1 MTVDQTVDQ
10 TRTPTVGFTQMKD
23 GTFED
28 YQLLQR
34 LEAGYIARLP
44 DRILDALRRLDTSLG
59 GYQVTRLE
67 HSLQTAARAEADG
80 ADVEMIVAALVH
92 DLGDELA
99 QDNHS
104 QYAASIIRPYVREEV
119 TWTVLMHG
127 AFQLQYY
134 GHHIGANPNARD
146 PWRGHQW
153 YDTCDR
159 FCERWDQA
167 SFDPSYPTP
176 PLAHF
181 EPMVREVFGRRPF
194 DLAVVQER
202 SPDGK

>member
-1 MTVDQTVDQ
+1 VADVP
-10 TRTPTVGFTQMKD
+10 PTQRVQFTQMKD
-23 GTFED
+23 GTYDD
-28 YQLLQR
+28 YQLLHR
-34 LEAGYIARLP
+34 FEAEYGAQLP
-44 DRILDALRRLDTSLG
+44 DRILAALRRLDDGLA

-80 ADVEMIVAALVH
+80 ADVDWIVAALVH

-99 QDNHS
+99 PDNHS
-104 QYAASIIRPYVREEV
+104 QYAASILRPYVREEV
-119 TWTVLMHG
+119 TWAVHMHG

-134 GHHIGANPNARD
+134 GHHIGVDPDARA
-146 PWRGHQW
+146 PWRDHRW
-153 YDTCDR
+153 YDSCDR

-176 PLAHF
+176 PLEHF

-194 DLAVVQER
+194 DPAVAGER
-202 SPDGK
+202 SPDGR